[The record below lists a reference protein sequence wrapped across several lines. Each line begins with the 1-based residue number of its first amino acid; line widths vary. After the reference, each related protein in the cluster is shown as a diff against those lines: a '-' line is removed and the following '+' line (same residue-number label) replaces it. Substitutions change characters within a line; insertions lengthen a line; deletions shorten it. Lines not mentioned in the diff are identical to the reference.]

1 MPYIAIK
8 NPTTSTWGIMTQAKN
23 LYSNLPFFTER
34 MKIIDNCE
42 ILVRNLYDEE
52 NYVIYIRTLKE
63 TLDHVPILTKAKNDF
78 EKDFSK
84 LMNNSVFGMTM
95 DNVRNHRGMSFVAAD
110 RKRNRLVAE
119 GNYHTTKL
127 FSENLLAVEI
137 TKQTKMNK
145 SVYLGFN
152 YSYEQDSSTWV
163 LVWPYKTKVWR
174 QKIDG
179 LLFIGKNKKVIGLMK
194 DELGG
199 RIMKEFVEPKIWIY
213 SSLIDNDHVDKR
225 VTGTKVVC
233 NETRN

>member
-1 MPYIAIK
+1 
-8 NPTTSTWGIMTQAKN
+8 MTQAKN

-127 FSENLLAVEI
+127 FSENLLAVET

-152 YSYEQDSSTWV
+152 YSYEQDSST
-163 LVWPYKTKVWR
+163 
-174 QKIDG
+174 
-179 LLFIGKNKKVIGLMK
+179 
-194 DELGG
+194 
-199 RIMKEFVEPKIWIY
+199 
-213 SSLIDNDHVDKR
+213 
-225 VTGTKVVC
+225 
-233 NETRN
+233 